1 MRAKNRMDN
10 EWRKQWQ
17 QRESW
22 MGRRQGRMNM
32 RKLGACSSPWPCT
45 EQVVTEPLWVG
56 EKKFP
61 CAFPKWPPADLVL
74 RWLTTI
80 WHFVALLESS
90 FILLCFFFFP
100 PSIKR
105 LPSLAEFQRN
115 KEGTQ
120 VTVHFKAANVSDVQ
134 GREVGNFIRS
144 ALKHPNSIMLTS
156 GTSNTSCS
164 KGAPRA
170 EKANM
175 LQRQES

>member
-1 MRAKNRMDN
+1 MTTKGKLNGEEAGTDEHEKIRSLQFALAMHWAGGD
-10 EWRKQWQ
+10 WTTV
-17 QRESW
+17 SW
-22 MGRRQGRMNM
+22 G
-32 RKLGACSSPWPCT
+32 
-45 EQVVTEPLWVG
+45 
-56 EKKFP
+56 KKFP

-144 ALKHPNSIMLTS
+144 ALKHPNSITLTS

>member
-1 MRAKNRMDN
+1 MTTKGKLNGEEAGTDEHEKIRSLQFALAMHCAGGD
-10 EWRKQWQ
+10 WTTV
-17 QRESW
+17 SW
-22 MGRRQGRMNM
+22 GKKIPLCIPKMATSWSG
-32 RKLGACSSPWPCT
+32 P
-45 EQVVTEPLWVG
+45 EVTNNYLTLCG
-56 EKKFP
+56 FTGKFIYF
-61 CAFPKWPPADLVL
+61 AFV
-74 RWLTTI
+74 
-80 WHFVALLESS
+80 
-90 FILLCFFFFP
+90 FFFS

-144 ALKHPNSIMLTS
+144 ALKHPNSITLTS